1 MNKRGKKM
9 DSLSYLTEK
18 LMHLQ
23 QKYPQRPRYCA
34 LRMMITAAHA
44 IFMKSS
50 YCIRSTP
57 LKALNQPTAAG
68 PTLVFDIKGGLGDF
82 IIAINFIYCLALYL
96 NDKHIKFKIA
106 YHSQELLDSFCQN
119 LPQLVHTG
127 SNVKLLHGDL
137 VIEINRFPRILAGNA
152 EKLYPY
158 NHKLKILLEAWNKFF
173 LHYRKFFDF
182 MPQLD
187 GWSNYLT
194 LINGQK
200 SINRCDINRLLCM
213 GEEYLYPIPMEAGNH
228 ILANYHLSP
237 RKYISIHRGKGMT
250 SPHDACSKLWSI
262 NKYEDLCQ
270 LLTQNYPDYPLV
282 QLGAPHEKELQPIN
296 HQLVGKLNIA
306 ELKVILKNSALHI
319 DSEGGLVH
327 LRHALHGGISAV
339 IFGATSPDVYG
350 YRENINLTSK
360 ACPGACEWLRNDWES
375 TCLRTSEK
383 FICLAKLTPEDV
395 FQAISNNTQWRVDNE

>member
-1 MNKRGKKM
+1 MDKKGKKM

-34 LRMMITAAHA
+34 LRMLMTAAHA
-44 IFMKSS
+44 IFMKSPYS
-50 YCIRSTP
+50 IASH
-57 LKALNQPTAAG
+57 LKVSNKCGL
-68 PTLVFDIKGGLGDF
+68 TLVFDIKGGLGDF

-96 NDKHIKFKIA
+96 NDKSIKFKIA

-127 SNVKLLHGDL
+127 RNAKLLQGDL
-137 VIEINRFPRILAGNA
+137 IIEINRFPRILAGNT
-152 EKLYPY
+152 EELYPY
-158 NHKLKILLEAWNKFF
+158 NHKLKILLEEWAQFF

-187 GWSNYLT
+187 GWSNYLS

-200 SINRCDINRLLCM
+200 SINRCDINKLLGM
-213 GEEYLYPIPMEAGNH
+213 GEEYLYPIPLESENH
-228 ILANYHLSP
+228 ILATYHLSP
-237 RKYISIHRGKGMT
+237 RKYISIHRGKGIT
-250 SPHDACSKLWSI
+250 SSHDACSKLWSI
-262 NKYEDLCQ
+262 NKYEQLCR
-270 LLTQNYPDYPLV
+270 LLAQNYPEYSLV
-282 QLGAPHEKELQPIN
+282 QLGSLHENTLQNI
-296 HQLVGKLNIA
+296 HQQLVGKLNIS
-306 ELKVILKNSALHI
+306 ELKVILKNVALHI

-339 IFGATSPDVYG
+339 IFGSTSPDVYG
-350 YRENINLTSK
+350 YNENINLTSK
-360 ACPGACEWLRNDWES
+360 ACPAACEWLRNDWES
-375 TCLRTSEK
+375 SCLRTSEK

-395 FQAISNNTQWRVDNE
+395 FKAINKNTKWRVDHE

>member
-1 MNKRGKKM
+1 M

-57 LKALNQPTAAG
+57 LKVLNQPTASG
-68 PTLVFDIKGGLGDF
+68 PTLVFEIKGGLGDF
-82 IIAINFIYCLALYL
+82 IIAINFIYCLVLYL

-127 SNVKLLHGDL
+127 SNVKVLHGDL

-158 NHKLKILLEAWNKFF
+158 NHKLKILLEEWNKFF

-200 SINRCDINRLLCM
+200 SINRCDINRLLSM
-213 GEEYLYPIPMEAGNH
+213 GEEYLYPIPMEARNH

-237 RKYISIHRGKGMT
+237 RKYISIHRGKGIT

-262 NKYEDLCQ
+262 NKYEHLCR
-270 LLTQNYPDYPLV
+270 LLTQKYPDYPLV
-282 QLGAPHEKELQPIN
+282 QLGAPHEKELKPVNQ
-296 HQLVGKLNIA
+296 QLVGKLNIA
-306 ELKVILKNSALHI
+306 ELKVILKNAALHI
-319 DSEGGLVH
+319 DSEGGLVY